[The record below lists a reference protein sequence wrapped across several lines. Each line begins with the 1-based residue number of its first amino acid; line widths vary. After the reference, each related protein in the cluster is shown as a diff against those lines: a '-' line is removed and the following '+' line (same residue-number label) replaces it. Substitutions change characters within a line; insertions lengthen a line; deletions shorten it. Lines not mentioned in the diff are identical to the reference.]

1 MAVLCDF
8 TVIQDG
14 NVTIGDSGPEFTKTF
29 STGGRHDT
37 QALLMLN
44 VQGLTDNFAIVQIN
58 GEFQKA
64 IQPTAAANSGQWFS
78 QHMVLP
84 SDLLSPNDNQNEI
97 IIQRVDETGGGEG
110 QFDDFVVRDIV
121 IFFHQST

>member
-1 MAVLCDF
+1 MPVLCDF

-14 NVTIGDSGPEFTKTF
+14 NVTIGDNGPDFSKTF
-29 STGGRHDT
+29 STGGRHDS

-44 VQGLTDNFAIVQIN
+44 VTGLTDGSAIVKIN
-58 GEFQKA
+58 NKFQKT
-64 IQPTAAANSGQWFS
+64 IQPCADSSQWLS

-97 IIQRVDETGGGEG
+97 VIQRVDETANGSGN
-110 QFDDFVVRDIV
+110 FDDFIVRDIV
-121 IFFHQST
+121 VFFHQSA